1 MMPASRLQMAAVSR
15 KGVMTA
21 NGGSVSTSA
30 DAPARAKLPEP
41 GRNAWPVAW
50 VVNAQ
55 VIERERIR
63 RGWTRPQLAR
73 AAHVDSRT
81 VRSLVVGRHHSSLGS
96 VQALCTALGLPL
108 TDVIV
113 FPERPGQTKRSDG
126 QDAGMQRQD
135 TATAE
140 RQGDEDL
147 RQRRE
152 RERRAWARQSS
163 YSFPGQL
170 T

>member
-1 MMPASRLQMAAVSR
+1 MEAVSR
-15 KGVMTA
+15 KEVVTA
-21 NGGSVSTSA
+21 KGGSVSTSA
-30 DAPARAKLPEP
+30 DPPTRAKPP
-41 GRNAWPVAW
+41 GQRRTAWPVAW

-73 AAHVDSRT
+73 AAHVDPRT
-81 VRSLVVGRHHSSLGS
+81 VRSLVVGRRHSSLGS

-113 FPERPGQTKRSDG
+113 FPERPGQAKRSDG
-126 QDAGMQRQD
+126 QDARTQRQD

-140 RQGDEDL
+140 RHGEEDL
-147 RQRRE
+147 RERRE

-163 YSFPGQL
+163 YSFPL
-170 T
+170 S